1 MRRYNPGIVAYKN
14 IDTIPVNSEPKKKM
28 GMGLLVPTKM
38 MQKKEQEKVLE
49 PVERAA
55 NYVRSIREQRET
67 FKNGA

>member
-1 MRRYNPGIVAYKN
+1 MRQFNPGIVTYKN
-14 IDTIPVNSEPKKKM
+14 IDSMKVNNEPKKKM

-38 MQKKEQEKVLE
+38 MQKKEQEKVIE

-55 NYVRSIREQRET
+55 NYVLSIREQREA